1 MKKTKILI
9 VLGTR
14 PEAIKLAPLVCEA
27 KKRGDFE
34 VRVCNT
40 GQHREM
46 TTKVLDLFGIV
57 PDVDL
62 HIMQPKQTLVDVTCS
77 VLTRLTAELLNYQP
91 DWLVVQGDTATTF
104 AASLAAFYS
113 KTRVVHVEAGL
124 RTDNLYSPWP
134 EEGNR
139 RLVSEL
145 AELHFPPTKLAAKN
159 LQREG
164 IDPERIFV
172 TGNTGIDSL
181 KYLVRKINQDP
192 SLSRLAAKALMRC
205 GVPVSER
212 GIVLITGH
220 RRESFGRGFESIC
233 KAINS
238 LAERFPDRNF
248 IYPVHPNPNVRET
261 VFRLL
266 GPDLENVYLIDPL
279 EYLPFVA
286 LMARSELILTD
297 SGGVQEEA
305 PSLGKRVIVLR
316 DVTERLEGL
325 DSGFV
330 RMAGTDAEKIVCAA
344 TEALT
349 GLWLAPSTGDD
360 VYGDGR
366 ACERIANTLL
376 AYDTDSRP

>member
-1 MKKTKILI
+1 MKRIKIFV

-14 PEAIKLAPLVCEA
+14 PEAIKLSPLVCEA
-27 KKRGDFE
+27 KKRGVFD
-34 VRVCNT
+34 VLVCNT

-46 TTKVLDLFGIV
+46 TTKVLELFGIV

-62 HIMQPKQTLVDVTCS
+62 DIMQPQQTLVDVTCS
-77 VLTRLTAELLNYQP
+77 VLTRLTPQLVSYQP

-104 AASLAAFYS
+104 AAALSAFYS
-113 KTRVVHVEAGL
+113 KTPVAHVEAGL

-145 AELHFPPTKLAAKN
+145 SELHFPPTPLAAAN
-159 LQREG
+159 LLREG
-164 IDPERIFV
+164 ICSERTFV

-181 KYLVRKINQDP
+181 KYLVNKINQDS
-192 SLSRLAAKALMRC
+192 SLQLRADNALKSS
-205 GVPVSER
+205 GVPINER

-220 RRESFGRGFESIC
+220 RRESFGQGFESIC
-233 KAINS
+233 KAICM

-261 VFRLL
+261 VFRML
-266 GPDLENVYLIDPL
+266 GSNLKNVYLTDPL

-316 DVTERLEGL
+316 DVTERREGL

-330 RMAGTDAEKIVCAA
+330 RMAGTDSEKIVCAA
-344 TEALT
+344 AEALT
-349 GLWLAPSTGDD
+349 GVWIAPSAGDD

-366 ACERIANTLL
+366 ACERILDTLL
-376 AYDTDSRP
+376 SYGTGFRP